1 MITKNPSPVREV
13 NKFKSYA
20 RLLVRHHFGTAAR
33 RIEYNPSGLT
43 NFVFTVKHAE
53 GNFVLRISPDS
64 GRLNTFIKEQWA
76 QKAARKAGAPVPEI
90 LEVGAEVIPFPYMI
104 STTVEGH
111 EATHH
116 PERFEILRQ
125 MGQWA
130 ARINKIRTKG
140 FGETF
145 DWSENQLSRNKS
157 FKEYLENEYR
167 YGSKLQ
173 TLAKHRLLTRSQ
185 IGTLEKIFTEAGK
198 TRQNGALTHGDLR
211 LKNVIADGDGRII
224 AILDWGSCTSN
235 IAPQWEL
242 SIALHDLGID
252 GMQHFLDG
260 YQMKS
265 DKLKEIMP
273 LVKAFNVANYAAAI
287 EEAVRSRDRVRLDEF
302 RTRLGG
308 TLDLYSF

>member
-1 MITKNPSPVREV
+1 MITKNPSPARQV

-20 RLLVRHHFGTAAR
+20 RILVKHHFGTAAR
-33 RIEYNPSGLT
+33 RIEYKPSGLT

-53 GNFVLRISPDS
+53 GNFVLRISPDP

-104 STTVEGH
+104 STTVEGD

-116 PERFEILRQ
+116 PARLEILRQ

-130 ARINKIRTKG
+130 ARINKIKTKG

-145 DWSENQLSRNKS
+145 DWSENRLSRNKS
-157 FKEYLENEYR
+157 FREYLEKEYR
-167 YGSKLQ
+167 YGTKLQ
-173 TLAKHRLLTRSQ
+173 TLKKHRLLTQAQ
-185 IGTLEKIFTEAGK
+185 IRILEKIFAAAGR
-198 TRQNGALTHGDLR
+198 TRQTGALTHGDLR
-211 LKNVIADGDGRII
+211 LKNVIADGDGKII
-224 AILDWGSCTSN
+224 AILDWGSSTSN
-235 IAPQWEL
+235 LAPQWEL

-252 GMQHFLDG
+252 GMQHFLNG
-260 YQMKS
+260 YEMKS

-273 LVKAFNVANYAAAI
+273 LVKAFNVTNYAAAI
-287 EEAVRSRDRVRLDEF
+287 EEAVRSKDKTRLDQF
-302 RTRLGG
+302 RTRLSG